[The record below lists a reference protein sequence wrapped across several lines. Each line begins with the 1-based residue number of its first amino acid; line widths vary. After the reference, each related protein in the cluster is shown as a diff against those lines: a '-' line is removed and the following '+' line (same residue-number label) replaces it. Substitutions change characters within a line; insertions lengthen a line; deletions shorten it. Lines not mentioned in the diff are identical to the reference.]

1 MKMLSWLVER
11 AILQV
16 FDGFFSICL
25 TTYNH
30 TRIISW
36 SIKVIDKIFDF
47 FFSGSRLIK
56 AVLVLVE
63 VTVIQDSIALRY
75 QSEQI

>member
-1 MKMLSWLVER
+1 M
-11 AILQV
+11 V
-16 FDGFFSICL
+16 FFSSICL

-47 FFSGSRLIK
+47 FFSGSRLMK

-63 VTVIQDSIALRY
+63 VTVIQDSIALWY
-75 QSEQI
+75 QYEQI